1 MVECSFI
8 NSVVVGSSPVVSLEI
23 RKNSRRQNFV
33 VVSVIFVLSII
44 NFFLWNAA
52 KKVLMH
58 FCLSGDNRLI
68 CLIYKEFII

>member
-23 RKNSRRQNFV
+23 RKNSRRQNFF

-44 NFFLWNAA
+44 TIFLWNAA

-58 FCLSGDNRLI
+58 FSLPGDNRLI